1 MPDRE
6 IEEKL
11 HDVELEGQKS
21 DKLRDDTEGH
31 KLRGGEDEEEDDTE
45 GHKWRGEDDDDV
57 EGHKL
62 R

>member
-1 MPDRE
+1 MTERD
-6 IEEKL
+6 IAEKL
-11 HDVELEGQKS
+11 KDEELEGQKL
-21 DKLRDDTEGH
+21 DKLKEDVEGH
-31 KLRGGEDEEEDDTE
+31 KVKGGDEDEDDTE